1 MNISRP
7 HLPALD
13 SLRGLAALSVCLMHA
28 TPLFGLSAL
37 APHAYVAVDFFFVLS
52 GFVLYYRY
60 AHVLLPG
67 AQRPMDVRGFMLR
80 RVARLYPLYVLA
92 TLMGFALTT
101 LWLAVNGNLGAELG
115 TSAYALISG
124 LLMIPTVLNTTGLHD
139 AGVLFPYVDLGWSIF
154 WEMVMSLVFVV
165 WAKAGLKFLPV
176 VGAAAFIALA
186 AAAWSMG
193 SVDGGWQLANFHIG
207 GLRALTGFCL
217 GMMVARGFLARDQGQ
232 GQGQGQGQAAPHPM
246 MALGALALVAV
257 VAAYV
262 ALDRRYTVLGVEL
275 LLLAVVF
282 PSVVWMTAVSAP
294 RILRAGPGVVLGG
307 ASYSIYLLH
316 GSLLEATGV
325 VLKRIPFLEPSPL
338 IGVIWLAGVL
348 VASWLCWKLFETP
361 ARRWVMARFDRAR
374 PAVAAQG

>member
-1 MNISRP
+1 MNVSRP

-92 TLMGFALTT
+92 TVMGFVLTT
-101 LWLAVNGNLGAELG
+101 LWLAANGNLGAELG
-115 TSAYALISG
+115 TSIYALISG
-124 LLMIPTVLNTTGLHD
+124 LLMIPAVLNTTGLHD

-165 WAKAGLKFLPV
+165 WAKAGLKFLPI
-176 VGAAAFIALA
+176 VGAAAFLALA
-186 AAAWSMG
+186 LATWPMG
-193 SVDGGWQLANFHIG
+193 SVDGGWQLANFHVG

-217 GMMVARGFLARDQGQ
+217 GMMVAQRFVARDVKQGASQ
-232 GQGQGQGQAAPHPM
+232 P
-246 MALGALALVAV
+246 LLVFGALALVMV

-262 ALDRRYTVLGVEL
+262 VLDRRFTALGVEL
-275 LLLAVVF
+275 LLLVVVF
-282 PSVVWMTAVSAP
+282 PAVVWMTAMSAP
-294 RILRAGPGVVLGG
+294 RILSVGPGVVLGG

-316 GSLLEATGV
+316 GSLLEATSV
-325 VLKRIPFLEPSPL
+325 VLKRIPLLEPSPL
-338 IGVIWLAGVL
+338 VGVVWLAGML
-348 VASWLCWKLFETP
+348 VVSWLCWKLFETP
-361 ARRWVMARFDRAR
+361 ARRWFMARFERSK
-374 PAVAAQG
+374 PALAAKG

>member
-1 MNISRP
+1 MNVSRP

-115 TSAYALISG
+115 TSVYALISG
-124 LLMIPTVLNTTGLHD
+124 LLMIPAVLNTTGLHD

-154 WEMVMSLVFVV
+154 WEMVMSLLFVV
-165 WAKAGLKFLPV
+165 WAQAGLKFLPV

-217 GMMVARGFLARDQGQ
+217 GMVAARGFLARAETQG
-232 GQGQGQGQAAPHPM
+232 AAHPL
-246 MALGALALVAV
+246 MALGALALVVIVAV
-257 VAAYV
+257 YV
-262 ALDRRYTVLGVEL
+262 VLDRRFTVLGVEL
-275 LLLAVVF
+275 LLLAVIF
-282 PSVVWMTAVSAP
+282 PTVVWMTAVSAP
-294 RILRAGPGVVLGG
+294 RILSVGPGVVLGG

-361 ARRWVMARFDRAR
+361 ARHWVMARFERPR
-374 PAVAAQG
+374 PAAAAQG